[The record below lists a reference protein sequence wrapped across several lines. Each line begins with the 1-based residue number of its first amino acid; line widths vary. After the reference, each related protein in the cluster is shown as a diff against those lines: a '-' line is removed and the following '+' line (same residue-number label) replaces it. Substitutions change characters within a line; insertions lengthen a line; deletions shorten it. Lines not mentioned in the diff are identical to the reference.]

1 MNRYV
6 FFSQQEDAQR
16 REEKLGEAK
25 RITIKEDTSLPTAEV
40 VRSVFFLSLILQR
53 IYFFYKIR

>member
-1 MNRYV
+1 LIC
-6 FFSQQEDAQR
+6 FLFSQQEDAQR

-40 VRSVFFLSLILQR
+40 VRSFF
-53 IYFFYKIR
+53 FH

>member
-1 MNRYV
+1 MYIFINRC

-40 VRSVFFLSLILQR
+40 VRSFF
-53 IYFFYKIR
+53 FH